1 MYLIYSHIHRY
12 IHSYRPIYTLYTP
25 VVAGSCCAKFAIRQ
39 AFTITR
45 ENGRSNSQQ
54 CVISHP
60 LTWIGGYTNVRT
72 NLSKHNKCLGAKIT
86 NCFYSWC
93 SAAWALLRK
102 PFKLKLKRVK
112 TIGCFPGYSF
122 YSACPKSIVNK
133 ILQTRMKKKWS
144 LKAHV
149 YPQK

>member
-1 MYLIYSHIHRY
+1 MYFISHIHHY

-39 AFTITR
+39 AFTIMR

-54 CVISHP
+54 WVISHP
-60 LTWIGGYTNVRT
+60 LTWTGGYTNVRT
-72 NLSKHNKCLGAKIT
+72 ILSKHKFLGCKD
-86 NCFYSWC
+86 NQLFLLMVLRCPR
-93 SAAWALLRK
+93 ALRRK

-112 TIGCFPGYSF
+112 TIECFPGYSF
-122 YSACPKSIVNK
+122 YSASPKSIVNK

-149 YPQK
+149 NAQK